1 MKNKLALGKIIEGP
15 SEVKFKVSSSIYTP
29 FLDWNYRP
37 EKEFSASILDVPSG
51 WCSGSPFV
59 MAEKLFA
66 GYVEWEDGEIS
77 YDGKG
82 QVKFKFG
89 KKQKLYVYE
98 GKETYSAL
106 EEYNSIIFD
115 AYYSKEDMFF
125 GDPDLLSSHEY
136 CTWVEQRYSRTA
148 GTEMGILSD
157 KFIRNYLGRVQDM
170 KLPPGK
176 FTIDAGWFN
185 LSGEG
190 GIGDWVNDKV
200 RFPDLAKTADM
211 IKSFGHTPGIWLAPS
226 LVSNKSRL
234 YSKVKDRIKDHYK
247 WLSPD
252 VPGTQ
257 EEYGILPDCEL
268 TRKHYRKVLQ
278 NLFDAGYRKFKLDI
292 FYIEKRKMLPVVKL
306 FREIAAEV
314 DSGIEL
320 EAHLPDIFL
329 SKYINAVRANDIWIN
344 DAKSFAFGPEH
355 FRICRLCSP
364 HRVTNLD
371 HIGGNGFL
379 SEKDYVNAHL
389 GTMFTVPGYPVVSV
403 LPDRFG
409 RNTVELVKK
418 LLEEYS
424 AKRKQYLNLVYSRK
438 PGIY

>member
-1 MKNKLALGKIIEGP
+1 
-15 SEVKFKVSSSIYTP
+15 
-29 FLDWNYRP
+29 
-37 EKEFSASILDVPSG
+37 
-51 WCSGSPFV
+51 
-59 MAEKLFA
+59 
-66 GYVEWEDGEIS
+66 
-77 YDGKG
+77 
-82 QVKFKFG
+82 
-89 KKQKLYVYE
+89 
-98 GKETYSAL
+98 
-106 EEYNSIIFD
+106 
-115 AYYSKEDMFF
+115 MFF

-170 KLPPGK
+170 ELPPGK
-176 FTIDAGWFN
+176 FTI
-185 LSGEG
+185 
-190 GIGDWVNDKV
+190 
-200 RFPDLAKTADM
+200 
-211 IKSFGHTPGIWLAPS
+211 
-226 LVSNKSRL
+226 
-234 YSKVKDRIKDHYK
+234 
-247 WLSPD
+247 
-252 VPGTQ
+252 
-257 EEYGILPDCEL
+257 
-268 TRKHYRKVLQ
+268 
-278 NLFDAGYRKFKLDI
+278 DAGYRKFKLDI

-314 DSGIEL
+314 DGGIEL
-320 EAHLPDIFL
+320 ETHLPDIFL

-364 HRVTNLD
+364 HRITNLD

-424 AKRKQYLNLVYSRK
+424 AKRKQFLNLVYSKK